1 MAAQD
6 ADRGVARSSGARA
19 GSATATSGFDPR
31 PLIAIL
37 GLGAF
42 AVITWIVASKT
53 VIPFDQ
59 PLFDAAQRLGQ
70 YLPEWH
76 ALSDSANLPLIVIGT
91 AIVVVLLLRRQFQE
105 AILTIV
111 VLAVVTAGSEAVK
124 QAVARPRPPGFDTS
138 LLGVV
143 YSYPS
148 GHILEATTIYGMIA
162 VLLWR
167 SRLPRTVRV
176 IIPIVF
182 VVIIAL
188 VAVARVAV
196 GDHYPSDVLAG
207 LVAGIGIVALFSWFT
222 DILARRRAEKAEAKR
237 ADDPSPAQAANASAE
252 KST

>member
-1 MAAQD
+1 MTAED
-6 ADRGVARSSGARA
+6 ADRGMARSSGARGNA
-19 GSATATSGFDPR
+19 AAETHGFDPR
-31 PLIAIL
+31 PLIGIL

-42 AVITWIVASKT
+42 AVITWIVASKIA
-53 VIPFDQ
+53 IPFDQ
-59 PLFDAAQRLGQ
+59 QLFNAAQGLGQ

-91 AIVVVLLLRRQFQE
+91 AIVVVLLVRRQFQE

-111 VLAVVTAGSEAVK
+111 VLAAVTAGSEAVK
-124 QAVARPRPPGFDTS
+124 QVVARPRPPGFDTS

-167 SRLPRTVRV
+167 SRLPRIIR
-176 IIPIVF
+176 IAIPIVF
-182 VVIIAL
+182 TIIIAL

-207 LVAGIGIVALFSWFT
+207 LVAGIGIVALFSWIT
-222 DILARRRAEKAEAKR
+222 DILARRRAAKS
-237 ADDPSPAQAANASAE
+237 ADAHEASAHDA
-252 KST
+252 SAHTTSS